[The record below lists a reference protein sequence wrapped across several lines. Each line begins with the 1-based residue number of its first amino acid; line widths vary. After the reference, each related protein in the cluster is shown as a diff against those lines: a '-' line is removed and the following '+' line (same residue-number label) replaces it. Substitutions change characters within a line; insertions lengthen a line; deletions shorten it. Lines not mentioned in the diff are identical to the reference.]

1 MVDFLS
7 QDDAGNSAKSARL
20 RHNRRSI
27 VTPPDVCSNIENLV
41 LRLVDPTAR
50 RARSELDGSALEF
63 CVSEYWS
70 NGELE
75 YWEKKNR
82 L

>member
-1 MVDFLS
+1 M
-7 QDDAGNSAKSARL
+7 AGVKGLEPLILAETGHCICRYA
-20 RHNRRSI
+20 
-27 VTPPDVCSNIENLV
+27 TPPLYSNIENLV
-41 LRLVDPTAR
+41 LW
-50 RARSELDGSALEF
+50 ARSELDGSALEF

-75 YWEKKNR
+75 YWEKKKR

>member
-1 MVDFLS
+1 MKLETRKWKLD
-7 QDDAGNSAKSARL
+7 
-20 RHNRRSI
+20 I
-27 VTPPDVCSNIENLV
+27 YSNIENLV
-41 LRLVDPTAR
+41 LW
-50 RARSELDGSALEF
+50 ARSELDGSALKF

-75 YWEKKNR
+75 YWDKKKR

>member
-1 MVDFLS
+1 MVDSLT
-7 QDDAGNSAKSARL
+7 QHDTGHSAKSARL

-27 VTPPDVCSNIENLV
+27 IIPPDVCSNIENLV
-41 LRLVDPTAR
+41 LW
-50 RARSELDGSALEF
+50 ARSELDGSALEF

-75 YWEKKNR
+75 YWEKKGDK

>member
-1 MVDFLS
+1 MNVVVLTKEILY
-7 QDDAGNSAKSARL
+7 DDLMATITYGSMP
-20 RHNRRSI
+20 
-27 VTPPDVCSNIENLV
+27 VYSNIENPV
-41 LRLVDPTAR
+41 LW
-50 RARSELDGSALEF
+50 ARSELDGSALEF

-75 YWEKKNR
+75 YWEKKKR

>member
-1 MVDFLS
+1 MNLS
-7 QDDAGNSAKSARL
+7 I
-20 RHNRRSI
+20 SI
-27 VTPPDVCSNIENLV
+27 YSNMENLV
-41 LRLVDPTAR
+41 LW
-50 RARSELDGSALEF
+50 ARSETDGSALEF

-75 YWEKKNR
+75 YWEKKKR